1 MGASMANPAHVDILR
16 QGVSVWNDWRRKN
29 PEIVPDLTSV
39 NLADVF
45 SSSTGS
51 KKSSA
56 RKAQVRLQ
64 AINLKGAQL
73 DRAVID
79 NVDLREADLSGAS
92 LRFIS
97 AQNCDMHKATLVT
110 ADLTS
115 ANLTGADLS
124 RVSATAAQFIGAK
137 LNSANLNNAN
147 LGSADIRL
155 ANLTGASQQGLAL
168 GHQSAGAATGVRGL
182 TNRLMSLAAETSH
195 SQARVATQDSVRG
208 MQAENGASSSAETE
222 GRAVRFTGD
231 LEHLAILR
239 SGVANWNRWR
249 EEKPL
254 DNPNLQGLNFSKEL
268 AELPEFFDEGGW
280 LDKPGRY
287 LNLAN
292 INLSGSNLKSANLA
306 EAVLKNVDLSDSI
319 LDEATLSGAILD
331 RCIIERCEFKFAEMA
346 RARVFSDLTDANFWS
361 SKLQESS
368 FWGNLQGTHFIQTDL
383 KSADFS
389 QCKFSNCVFSSA
401 NVVAADFSNAVIS
414 ADTQFFATNL
424 SDTIFI
430 GARIDG
436 ADFSYSRIDG
446 MNAAGIEYNEKF
458 AAGKFVGVGGAAEV
472 YGDIKFQQMLR
483 DRVYID
489 TLRQSIYA
497 EYESSDWAHRIEQT
511 INGQGKAAS
520 IIRRYVIEIT
530 RFIAAL
536 FNGFATIQPAVGA
549 LIGLVLWAVIRQ
561 PEPKQFFDINWGSID
576 GVLSLGL
583 VEFIVS
589 FAVVFGLLGGWV
601 GKRLTFWIWGLF
613 DYGRQS
619 ARVLLFGLLMVL
631 LFGFGYEVASPTHVS
646 IAATDASQQ
655 FLLYPWY
662 VAAMGFATLG
672 IADLVEPVTGLGMLL
687 ILGNVLSGWLTLGL
701 LISVMGDSFKQR

>member
-1 MGASMANPAHVDILR
+1 MANPAHVDILR
-16 QGVSVWNDWRRKN
+16 QGVSVWNDWRRRN

-97 AQNCDMHKATLVT
+97 AQNCDMHKATLVK

-115 ANLTGADLS
+115 ANLNGADLS

-168 GHQSAGAATGVRGL
+168 GHQSAGAATGVKGL
-182 TNRLMSLAAETSH
+182 SAQLASFIASQTRQSLARLSTQGHTS
-195 SQARVATQDSVRG
+195 RFEIINDTT
-208 MQAENGASSSAETE
+208 SSAESTS
-222 GRAVRFTGD
+222 RTKPFQGD
-231 LEHLAILR
+231 LKHLEILKK
-239 SGVANWNRWR
+239 GIQAWNQWR
-249 EEKPL
+249 K
-254 DNPNLQGLNFSKEL
+254 DNPSEIPNLAGLDFARDLADCPEL
-268 AELPEFFDEGGW
+268 FVEGG
-280 LDKPGRY
+280 LYDKAEKII
-287 LNLAN
+287 LLVE
-292 INLSGSNLKSANLA
+292 IDLSKSNL
-306 EAVLKNVDLSDSI
+306 I
-319 LDEATLSGAILD
+319 G
-331 RCIIERCEFKFAEMA
+331 
-346 RARVFSDLTDANFWS
+346 
-361 SKLQESS
+361 SKLQEAQLYSAKLDGAVLDKAVLSS
-368 FWGNLQGTHFIQTDL
+368 AYFERCSMRSCQMLGAKMEGVTLWSCDIEQADFMASKLREAVFFGKVRGARFHYADL
-383 KSADFS
+383 SSADFS
-389 QCKFSNCVFSSA
+389 GCQLSSCSFYSSNL
-401 NVVAADFSNAVIS
+401 VAADFSDVTAS
-414 ADTQFFATNL
+414 ADTRFIATNL
-424 SDTIFI
+424 SDTRFI
-430 GARIDG
+430 QARIDG
-436 ADFSYSRIDG
+436 ADFSYSRLDG
-446 MNAAGIEYNEKF
+446 MNAAGIEYNEKS

-497 EYESSDWAHRIEQT
+497 EYESSDLAHRIEET

-536 FNGFATIQPAVGA
+536 FKGFTTIQPAVGA

-583 VEFIVS
+583 VEFILS

-619 ARVLLFGLLMVL
+619 GRVLLFGLLMVL

-646 IAATDASQQ
+646 MAATDASQQ